1 MVFRCSCYS
10 DNILSEEARSIKWLS
25 RGYFIFCI
33 WLMLGYFKSGR
44 VLLMQLY
51 YCHSSTTVRADCT
64 ENDSSTLHP
73 TLQLKVTC
81 TEEGSRTK
89 SGAWASVPSDRPAAR
104 VLALVAKVAPAQVPY

>member
-1 MVFRCSCYS
+1 MVLRCSCYS

-51 YCHSSTTVRADCT
+51 YCHSSTTVRVDCT

-73 TLQLKVTC
+73 TLQLKVASTK
-81 TEEGSRTK
+81 EG
-89 SGAWASVPSDRPAAR
+89 PEHNLEPR
-104 VLALVAKVAPAQVPY
+104 VRCRRIGPLPVSLR